1 MFFICLYEFYYIIPY
16 AIQYVIQYTNIYIIY
31 IIYIYTHMSP
41 HIWMHT
47 YDRIV
52 QVVPTLNV
60 FSLLLMDVQ
69 LITSQTA
76 RLLSV

>member
-1 MFFICLYEFYYIIPY
+1 
-16 AIQYVIQYTNIYIIY
+16 
-31 IIYIYTHMSP
+31 MSP

-52 QVVPTLNV
+52 QVVPTFHV